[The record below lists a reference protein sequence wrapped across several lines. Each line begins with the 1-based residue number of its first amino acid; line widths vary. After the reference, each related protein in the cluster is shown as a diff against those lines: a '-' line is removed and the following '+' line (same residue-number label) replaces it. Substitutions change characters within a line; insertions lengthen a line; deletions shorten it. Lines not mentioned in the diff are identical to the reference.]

1 MNTVCLIGRLTR
13 DPEVRFTQN
22 NTAVANFCLAVDR
35 RFKNQSGEKETDY
48 INCVAWRKTAELVGQ
63 YLNKGSQVAVTGSLQ
78 MSNFTDKEGQKRT
91 KCEVL
96 VDSVDFLGSK
106 RNSAQNQEESYTT
119 PENNVAG
126 SGQQPDDD
134 LPF

>member
-106 RNSAQNQEESYTT
+106 RGSAQTQEESYTT